1 MLPKLPQ
8 PVVNYLAAVKA
19 QDTEMF
25 ALCFTD
31 DAGVHDEGQDYKGLH
46 AIRAW
51 KKETQKKYKDVIEP
65 LDASVSGNTIEHG
78 ARLTGDLSGSPVDL
92 DFRVHAR
99 IRSDRLTGDWIMN
112 ALPDIVIAFQLKSR
126 RTTT

>member
-1 MLPKLPQ
+1 MLAKLPQ

-31 DAGVHDEGQDYKGLH
+31 DARVHDEGRDYKGLD

-51 KKETQKKYKDVIEP
+51 KKETQTKYKYEIEP
-65 LDASVSGNTIEHG
+65 LDASVSGNSVG
-78 ARLTGDLSGSPVDL
+78 LRARLTGDFAGSPVDL
-92 DFRVHAR
+92 DFKFMLAN
-99 IRSDRLTGDWIMN
+99 DK
-112 ALPDIVIAFQLKSR
+112 IASLEIG
-126 RTTT
+126 